1 MVSISVYGNIT
12 DIHLVYFYVNPKNN
26 ENGSITYQIIGIIET
41 KNFLIIN
48 LNIITDIKAYKLNY
62 YSIRLIIKYH
72 KIDLSIKK
80 DDLGY

>member
-1 MVSISVYGNIT
+1 M
-12 DIHLVYFYVNPKNN
+12 NPKNN

-48 LNIITDIKAYKLNY
+48 LNILTDIKAYKLNY
-62 YSIRLIIKYH
+62 YFIRLIIKYH

>member
-41 KNFLIIN
+41 KNILIIN

-72 KIDLSIKK
+72 KIFVNKK
-80 DDLGY
+80 R

>member
-1 MVSISVYGNIT
+1 MSHESLNGKIIYNLIGVVEGKSKNIT
-12 DIHLVYFYVNPKNN
+12 Y
-26 ENGSITYQIIGIIET
+26 S
-41 KNFLIIN
+41 N
-48 LNIITDIKAYKLNY
+48 LITDIKAYKLNY